1 MTPLIKL
8 WRASWKAL
16 LILTFTVV
24 VPSLYPILATTNTSP
39 FNRYT
44 FQGIV
49 VDSNGAP
56 ISGVDVYIVEKGRYS
71 LDSAWAVVQIEND
84 FTNDI
89 PYSTTT
95 SGGLFVMSAAILTS
109 NHVPDSVA
117 AMVNHP
123 RAFGPFQRAVDTL
136 GIAAVEKSVEPNTGG
151 CSCTPTSSI
160 VTYNGKE
167 FVWSNYTVV
176 VR

>member
-1 MTPLIKL
+1 MKPLIKL
-8 WRASWKAL
+8 WQASWKTL
-16 LILTFTVV
+16 LIFTLTVV
-24 VPSLYPILATTNTSP
+24 VPSLYPLLATTNTTP

-44 FQGIV
+44 FQGMV
-49 VDSNGAP
+49 VDTNGAP
-56 ISGVDVYIVEKGRYS
+56 VSGVDVYIVEKGRYS

-84 FTNDI
+84 FNNDI

-109 NHVPDSVA
+109 NHVADSVA
-117 AMVNHP
+117 AMVDRP
-123 RAFGPFQRAVDTL
+123 RVFGPFQKAVDSL
-136 GIAAVEKSVEPNTGG
+136 GKAATEKSVEPNNNG

-167 FVWSNYTVV
+167 FVWSNYRVV